1 MFRRFRNTDDDP
13 IANQLRDSAE
23 PNVLHLDGN
32 PPKPER
38 GKSGKSGGTDKS
50 AGPARSGKSAKSA
63 KSGKSGKPGKS
74 AGKGLEWTPEDEPA
88 VLEPFEEE
96 LDESDEDDEEDERTA
111 EQRRADLEAE
121 LQREAEEFGL
131 ANLSPVS
138 LYGPNG
144 EAVVALLDSLIDI
157 DDDTAEAI
165 AEAFDAVPDAER
177 KVSRSFVRRNLRKW
191 ALEAEVET
199 AEQAVNDWLSSLKV
213 DYEYEA
219 VYADVADAARD
230 AVAALTLEDELDD
243 ADFDTLYGP
252 WSEVMD
258 SDEDEAV
265 EDEHSPAAGAAKGAA
280 VAAKGAAGAKTP
292 AGAAKSAAGT
302 DVGDAEEVGEFGP
315 STPLVIEFLGK
326 LTALETAEIG
336 FGPPIGTCRPS
347 PAKTPHGASNCAS
360 PRRRSSPGW
369 TAGRRSTTTSPSGAT
384 TPAPARWPGRP
395 SPMPSPPSSWPTC
408 SNPKT
413 RRRSTRRGPRSSAR
427 RRCRSSKTR
436 TMTARR
442 TETSAQTGRFRGAR
456 YFSSVQ
462 VGWSGCCPGRCR

>member
-1 MFRRFRNTDDDP
+1 MFRRFRNTDDEP
-13 IANQLRDSAE
+13 IANQLRDTAE
-23 PNVLHLDGN
+23 PNVLHLDG
-32 PPKPER
+32 
-38 GKSGKSGGTDKS
+38 
-50 AGPARSGKSAKSA
+50 GPATPAKPAKPDKGKSA
-63 KSGKSGKPGKS
+63 KSGKSG
-74 AGKGLEWTPEDEPA
+74 GKGLKWTPEDEPA
-88 VLEPFEEE
+88 ELEPFEDEF
-96 LDESDEDDEEDERTA
+96 DESDEEDEEDGRTA

-165 AEAFDAVPDAER
+165 AEAYDAVPDAER

-191 ALEAEVET
+191 NLEAEVET

-258 SDEDEAV
+258 ADEDEAA
-265 EDEHSPAAGAAKGAA
+265 EDEPGPAPGAAKG
-280 VAAKGAAGAKTP
+280 VAGAKGAGGTAKGTAGTAKGSAGSAKGSAGAD
-292 AGAAKSAAGT
+292 A
-302 DVGDAEEVGEFGP
+302 VDAEEVGEFGP

-326 LTALETAEIG
+326 LTALETAEVG
-336 FGPPIGTCRPS
+336 ELLTVWREQLRLAQEEVFAWMDGRATKYHDKPVRSDNARTREAAGPAIADAVAALVMADMLEPEDAEALYAPWAEIVS
-347 PAKTPHGASNCAS
+347 
-360 PRRRSSPGW
+360 
-369 TAGRRSTTTSPSGAT
+369 
-384 TPAPARWPGRP
+384 APALPVFEDEDDDSEGD
-395 SPMPSPPSSWPTC
+395 
-408 SNPKT
+408 
-413 RRRSTRRGPRSSAR
+413 
-427 RRCRSSKTR
+427 
-436 TMTARR
+436 
-442 TETSAQTGRFRGAR
+442 
-456 YFSSVQ
+456 
-462 VGWSGCCPGRCR
+462 